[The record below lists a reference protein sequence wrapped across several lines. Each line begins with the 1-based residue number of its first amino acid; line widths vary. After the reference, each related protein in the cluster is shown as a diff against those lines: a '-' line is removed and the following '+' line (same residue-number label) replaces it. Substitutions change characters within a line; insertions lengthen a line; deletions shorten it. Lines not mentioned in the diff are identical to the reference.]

1 MCDARFLDL
10 GWAQCDLQRGAP
22 SLGMARGFDVDELG
36 NEAISDAITV
46 YSCPANGRIEAKLNK
61 TIHDEEAGELD
72 ADSVT
77 VAACPRASSCATDIR
92 PWSELAAIPSP
103 VADRR

>member
-36 NEAISDAITV
+36 NEAISDAMWQ
-46 YSCPANGRIEAKLNK
+46 ALNSW
-61 TIHDEEAGELD
+61 TPPPPG
-72 ADSVT
+72 
-77 VAACPRASSCATDIR
+77 
-92 PWSELAAIPSP
+92 W
-103 VADRR
+103 

>member
-36 NEAISDAITV
+36 NEAISDAMWQALDSSSSWVVDSEIESRSQWV
-46 YSCPANGRIEAKLNK
+46 LPCERGSVGRGHRNSGRNCWEYC
-61 TIHDEEAGELD
+61 T
-72 ADSVT
+72 
-77 VAACPRASSCATDIR
+77 PRR
-92 PWSELAAIPSP
+92 RRRLALS
-103 VADRR
+103 